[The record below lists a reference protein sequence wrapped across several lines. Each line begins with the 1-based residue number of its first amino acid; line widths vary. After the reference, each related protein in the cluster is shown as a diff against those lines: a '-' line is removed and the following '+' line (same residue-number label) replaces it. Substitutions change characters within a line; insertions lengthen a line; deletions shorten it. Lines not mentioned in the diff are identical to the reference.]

1 MATPTETD
9 QATGR
14 YVYGIVPADVKVP
27 RGKRTVGDG
36 RPATLVRWG
45 KIAALTSPVPAGA
58 LIGTPDDLIAHSR
71 LLDAVAARSAVLPMR
86 FGAVLPTNDDVEQG
100 LLAPHHD
107 EFAAALDEG
116 AGTIQ
121 FVATGRYVQAAVLNE
136 VLNENPEAA
145 ALTAAIRGKEELATR
160 DLRIRLGEIV
170 NAAIMAKR
178 DADTAAFTAAVERY
192 CEAIAPREPSH
203 EEDAV
208 HLALLVRRDQ
218 QEDLW
223 RAVKDASARWR
234 DRVDFRLLG
243 PMAPYDFVR
252 ATEAG

>member
-1 MATPTETD
+1 MATSTKTE

-14 YVYGIVPADVKVP
+14 YVYGIVPAGVKVP

-36 RPATLVRWG
+36 HPATLVRRG
-45 KIAALTSPVPAGA
+45 KVAALTSPVPEGT

-71 LLDAVAARSAVLPMR
+71 MLDAVAARSAVLPMR
-86 FGAVLPTNDDVEQG
+86 FGAVLATNDDVQEA

-107 EFAAALDEG
+107 EFAAALDKC
-116 AGTIQ
+116 ADTVQ
-121 FVATGRYVQAAVLNE
+121 FVAAGRYVQAVVLTE

-145 ALTAAIRGKEELATR
+145 ELATAIRGEDELATR
-160 DLRIRLGEIV
+160 DLRIRLGELV
-170 NAAIMAKR
+170 NAAITAKR
-178 DADTAAFTAAVERY
+178 DADTAAFTAAVEPY
-192 CEAIAPREPSH
+192 CEAIAAREPSH

-218 QEDLW
+218 ENDLW
-223 RAVKDASARWR
+223 RGIHEASARWR

-243 PMAPYDFVR
+243 PMAPYDFVI